1 MKKIL
6 RFDYYVNK
14 QSNKGKKLDKC
25 FEEIK
30 KELEQEP
37 EILRNKIV
45 SGYTLRFRKIEK
57 VKVKED
63 STSSHYFW
71 IGHIEKIDTYSEAA
85 VGTIDGERETYATGE
100 DEGPI
105 KDIMILFDPFN
116 NIVSS
121 HRTNALSYMQ
131 LNSFLKQ
138 ITDDEDLEL
147 DIVVDEAVISKL
159 EKIPG
164 IREIEYS
171 VATPKNWRNI
181 ASTGN
186 NINQD
191 LLLADKLKAGRM
203 KVVITPQKG
212 EFINKEVAVR
222 KMKSLLPFAGKEV
235 SVLKVK
241 GNVSDT
247 TDTLDLI
254 NGKIDSKKTIDLTRG
269 KKVTFVIVSELIE
282 EAYRE
287 KKNMFDYMFIQSK

>member
-1 MKKIL
+1 M
-6 RFDYYVNK
+6 V
-14 QSNKGKKLDKC
+14 
-25 FEEIK
+25 
-30 KELEQEP
+30 
-37 EILRNKIV
+37 
-45 SGYTLRFRKIEK
+45 
-57 VKVKED
+57 
-63 STSSHYFW
+63 
-71 IGHIEKIDTYSEAA
+71 
-85 VGTIDGERETYATGE
+85 
-100 DEGPI
+100 
-105 KDIMILFDPFN
+105 LFDPFN

-171 VATPKNWRNI
+171 VATPKNWRKL
-181 ASTGN
+181 ASAGN

-191 LLLADKLKAGRM
+191 LLLADKLKAGRI
-203 KVVITPQKG
+203 KVSITPQKG
-212 EFINKEVAVR
+212 ELINKEVAVR
-222 KMKSLLPFAGKEV
+222 KMKSLLPFAGNEV

-254 NGKIDSKKTIDLTRG
+254 NGKIDSFKTIDLTRG

-282 EAYRE
+282 AAYRE
-287 KKNMFDYMFIQSK
+287 KKNMFDNMFIQSK